1 MAHHQEARGVVWF
14 VFDTLGS
21 KAQLINFRGD
31 TSGNGGHIRAVRFG
45 NQTRCFGIAGHCDT
59 FRIGQV
65 AAEPVVALCQGLGMG
80 ENFGNAADFM
90 AVFTQQVV
98 MNADN
103 HFAAGFQS
111 GDCQQVQ
118 STAHRAFGRIFY
130 RRHQIIGLAR
140 FNLFEAVVDSGTRH
154 GVCGVAE
161 MFDGG
166 LLGECSHR
174 AQIGNRQRT
183 LYRQTF
189 AHNLA
194 KQPSNRFIRQR
205 ASVQILNPAQ
215 NGYFPLRA
223 VHRACPFQF
232 ADSMRMTGALVEQT
246 EDFRIDTVDGI
257 AVRQ

>member
-1 MAHHQEARGVVWF
+1 M
-14 VFDTLGS
+14 DT
-21 KAQLINFRGD
+21 
-31 TSGNGGHIRAVRFG
+31 
-45 NQTRCFGIAGHCDT
+45 
-59 FRIGQV
+59 
-65 AAEPVVALCQGLGMG
+65 
-80 ENFGNAADFM
+80 
-90 AVFTQQVV
+90 
-98 MNADN
+98 DN

-118 STAHRAFGRIFY
+118 SSPHRALGRIFY
-130 RRHQIIGLAR
+130 RRHQIIGLTR
-140 FNLFEAVVDSGTRH
+140 FNLFEAVVDGGTRH

-166 LLGECSHR
+166 LLGECSLR

-194 KQPSNRFIRQR
+194 KQPSDRFIRQR
-205 ASVQILNPAQ
+205 AAVQILNPAQ
-215 NGYFPLRA
+215 NGHFPFRT

-232 ADSMRMTGALVEQT
+232 ADSMCMPGALVEQT
-246 EDFRIDTVDGI
+246 EDFRIDAVDGI